1 MSLALWRA
9 LTAAIERLE
18 ADPEVGYFTGWPMM
32 LSECAHHA
40 CYLLPSAVSGA
51 AQRCPS
57 LTGHSI
63 SRLFAAAQVRG
74 VIIASGL
81 RRPIFTAGQDLRE
94 IYAPLTTKEATR
106 SVLACC
112 TPVAEV
118 ACVFRVTRNARPAA
132 C

>member
-40 CYLLPSAVSGA
+40 CYLVPSAVSGA

-63 SRLFAAAQVRG
+63 SRLFAAAHLYRCE
-74 VIIASGL
+74 ASSL
-81 RRPIFTAGQDLRE
+81 
-94 IYAPLTTKEATR
+94 
-106 SVLACC
+106 
-112 TPVAEV
+112 
-118 ACVFRVTRNARPAA
+118 PAA
-132 C
+132 CGVPSSLLGRTCEKSTRL